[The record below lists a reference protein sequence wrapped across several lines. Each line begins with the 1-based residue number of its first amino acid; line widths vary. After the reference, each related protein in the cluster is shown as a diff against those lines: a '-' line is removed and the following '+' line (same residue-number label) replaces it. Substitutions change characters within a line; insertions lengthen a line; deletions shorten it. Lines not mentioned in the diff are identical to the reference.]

1 MSLEEDIDE
10 SMKEGAA
17 YVDTLIK
24 DTNTQS
30 PLCRFW
36 KVVMEKNVPAHQA
49 EPWAVDALGDAQR
62 SEVQDLLAKHYNARL
77 QGGKLSDYD
86 IRVDLFDSKA
96 GLPVWDLTRVPAG
109 KISENTRIQVDLE
122 THDQVWCRPDES
134 LVCKALRHFTKNPS
148 ISNAQLRA
156 EFEAFVDNR
165 GKSLADGF
173 QTVCATPGDAESWM
187 SVPLSEMVKGGYSQQ
202 VQRHNEKA
210 LYRNTAAK
218 KSAEWL
224 LCTKKGSW
232 AFCDS
237 ETKKATQTERCGVSQ
252 LRRATYRPYHAPDG
266 VFLRID
272 SPWEGGRH

>member
-1 MSLEEDIDE
+1 MALEEHIDE
-10 SMKEGAA
+10 KMKDGAA
-17 YVDTLIK
+17 Y
-24 DTNTQS
+24 
-30 PLCRFW
+30 
-36 KVVMEKNVPAHQA
+36 
-49 EPWAVDALGDAQR
+49 
-62 SEVQDLLAKHYNARL
+62 
-77 QGGKLSDYD
+77 
-86 IRVDLFDSKA
+86 DSTG
-96 GLPVWDLTRVPAG
+96 GLPVWDFTRVPEG
-109 KISENTRIQVDLE
+109 KISENTRIMVELE
-122 THDQVWCRPDES
+122 TIDQVWCRPDAS
-134 LVCKALRHFTKNPS
+134 LACKADGFPPEPLT
-148 ISNAQLRA
+148 
-156 EFEAFVDNR
+156 
-165 GKSLADGF
+165 DGF
-173 QTVCATPGDAESWM
+173 QTVCATPGDDASNGWM